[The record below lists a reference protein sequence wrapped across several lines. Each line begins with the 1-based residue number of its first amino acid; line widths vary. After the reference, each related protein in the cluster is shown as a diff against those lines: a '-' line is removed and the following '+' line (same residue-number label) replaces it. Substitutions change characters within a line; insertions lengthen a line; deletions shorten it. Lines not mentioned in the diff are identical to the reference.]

1 MIRDKSHICNLE
13 LHYRSTRAIHWEKTR
28 KSIILIPSGKISR
41 HILTTF
47 FMFLVLWNN
56 IRILQSCEKD
66 SKANLSIAQCS
77 VTRSVISPIIFDAI
91 EPNMVV
97 LDVRSKLQFHRSVYF
112 WNILE
117 SLYQRHYSLSA
128 ETVNYRR
135 LIVVTMI

>member
-1 MIRDKSHICNLE
+1 MIRDKWHICNLE
-13 LHYRSTRAIHWEKTR
+13 LHFARTRTNSLR
-28 KSIILIPSGKISR
+28 KDTKNIILIPSGNISR

-47 FMFLVLWNN
+47 FILLNN
-56 IRILQSCEKD
+56 IRILHSCDED
-66 SKANLSIAQCS
+66 SEANLSIAQSS
-77 VTRSVISPIIFDAI
+77 VTRSVISPIIFETI
-91 EPNMVV
+91 EPNRVV
-97 LDVRSKLQFHRSVYF
+97 FDARSKLEFHRSVYF